1 MIFCMW
7 YNGTARPRRM
17 TKDEQMPVKEQITV
31 RPGAVRLGDPLISV
45 PISEVVNGK
54 KVAEA
59 LGVVAKS
66 NTKTKNV
73 VITLESGDEFT
84 IRADAEVTVER
95 QVATFEEKRERAE
108 AEVRHALEAHVD
120 GEAKAQAA
128 FDEYAAKNGFVYAIK
143 WGHAGDVIEAR
154 VFEGYAQNVLT
165 IVNEG
170 RGSYIEALDWAAA
183 QASRTVIMAAQRPA
197 SRSTS
202 VWSNLTE
209 DHEVAAA
216 SKIADLNSF
225 GSWIG
230 GSDYALRKILQD
242 EG

>member
-1 MIFCMW
+1 
-7 YNGTARPRRM
+7 
-17 TKDEQMPVKEQITV
+17 MPIKELTTV
-31 RPGAVRLGDPLISV
+31 AAHSVRLGDPLISV
-45 PISEVVNGK
+45 PLDEVVNGK
-54 KVAEA
+54 KVAADEP
-59 LGVVAKS
+59 GIVAKHDI
-66 NTKTKNV
+66 KTKNV
-73 VITLESGDEFT
+73 VITLQSGDEFT

-95 QVATFEEKRERAE
+95 QVATFEEKREHAE
-108 AEVRHALEAHVD
+108 AEVRRALEAHVD

-143 WGHAGDVIEAR
+143 WGHAGNVIEAR
-154 VFEGYAQNVLT
+154 VFEGYAQRVLE
-165 IVNEG
+165 IVDEEKAD
-170 RGSYIEALDWAAA
+170 YLEALDWAAE

-230 GSDYALRKILQD
+230 GSDYALRKVLQD